1 MHNTDKSKVNSSEP
15 HHRHCPSLLFD
26 GSIRY
31 CVRSD
36 KNFNCISSSSSPS
49 SSSSCLRCSSMLQ
62 RYGDICRVIVTCFR
76 CCCGYPATGAAVAAA
91 ASGYCCSW
99 GACLSAV
106 YGEETWVHA

>member
-1 MHNTDKSKVNSSEP
+1 
-15 HHRHCPSLLFD
+15 
-26 GSIRY
+26 
-31 CVRSD
+31 
-36 KNFNCISSSSSPS
+36 
-49 SSSSCLRCSSMLQ
+49 MLQ